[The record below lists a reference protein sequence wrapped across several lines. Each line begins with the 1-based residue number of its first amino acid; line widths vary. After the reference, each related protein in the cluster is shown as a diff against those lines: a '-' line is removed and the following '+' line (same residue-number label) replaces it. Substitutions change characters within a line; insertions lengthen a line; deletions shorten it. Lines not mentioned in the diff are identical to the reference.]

1 MWLVLSFSGSLWQAA
16 AALRW
21 LQEAAGFNL
30 VKPNQQNTPK
40 QKTTGEG
47 REEEEEGRERRGEE
61 GAEKQTEDSI
71 AGGLVNKLAASIESC
86 TEASLA
92 QRRRSHLQQ

>member
-1 MWLVLSFSGSLWQAA
+1 MWLVFVFFWRLWQAA
-16 AALRW
+16 AA

-47 REEEEEGRERRGEE
+47 EEEEEGRERRGEE